1 MCASASQI
9 VCWRFAACA
18 LVCAHSV
25 PSFAA
30 IEPSE
35 SVHVARRCS
44 SRDSS
49 VACRAECDSLIARS
63 SAAVCCSN
71 AVA

>member
-9 VCWRFAACA
+9 ACWRFAICA

-25 PSFAA
+25 SSFAA